1 MLDAAGYEHFSTL
14 HSDSKGQ
21 TLEMMKF
28 QLVRD
33 FLVLSTINN
42 DIFLFFCL
50 LCSLLIFSARWGSSC
65 TTATNRAQLILSKS
79 FCLE

>member
-42 DIFLFFCL
+42 DIFLFSVFFA
-50 LCSLLIFSARWGSSC
+50 LC
-65 TTATNRAQLILSKS
+65 
-79 FCLE
+79 